1 MFKDRLVEQL
11 DKAKI
16 NGFSATCIAEKLGI
30 QRATLSN
37 WKAGRT
43 QPDLDSVRKLADI
56 FGVSVDYLL
65 GEDEPVTDGEPIA
78 YIPILG
84 SVPAGNPVEAVEY
97 HEASFPIP
105 KKLKR
110 NIDFGLKV
118 KGSSMIGA
126 GIIEGDIV
134 FVKCISEA
142 RNKQIVVAT
151 IDGEA
156 TIKRFYKNGDSII
169 LKPENND
176 FEPILIQPDN
186 AFRLVGIITGL
197 YRKDVK

>member
-1 MFKDRLVEQL
+1 MFSNILSKQLAEAKD
-11 DKAKI
+11 
-16 NGFSATCIAEKLGI
+16 NGISATEIAEKLGI
-30 QRATLSN
+30 TRSALSSWKLGKATPSPEML
-37 WKAGRT
+37 
-43 QPDLDSVRKLADI
+43 QKLAEI
-56 FGVSVDYLL
+56 FEVSVDYLV
-65 GEDEPVTDGEPIA
+65 GETHQPGDTEHIS

>member
-1 MFKDRLVEQL
+1 MFKDVFTNLLAR
-11 DKAKI
+11 AKE
-16 NGFSATCIAEKLGI
+16 NGVSATKIAESLGI
-30 QRATLSN
+30 KRSQISD
-37 WKAGRT
+37 WKVGRN
-43 QPDLDSVRKLADI
+43 QPSSDNAVKIANY

-65 GEDEPVTDGEPIA
+65 GEDEPITDGEPIA

-176 FEPILIQPDN
+176 FEPILIQPNDF
-186 AFRLVGIITGL
+186 FRLVGIITGL

>member
-1 MFKDRLVEQL
+1 MFKDVFTNLLAR
-11 DKAKI
+11 AKE
-16 NGFSATCIAEKLGI
+16 NGVSATKIAESLGI
-30 QRATLSN
+30 KRSQISD
-37 WKAGRT
+37 WKVGRN
-43 QPDLDSVRKLADI
+43 QPSSDNAVKIANY

-65 GEDEPVTDGEPIA
+65 GEEEPVANGSPVI

-84 SVPAGNPVEAVEY
+84 TVPAGNPLEAIEY

-105 KKLKR
+105 KKLKKD
-110 NIDFGLKV
+110 IDFGLKV

-126 GIIEGDIV
+126 GILECDIV
-134 FVKCISEA
+134 FVKCTKEA
-142 RNKQIVVAT
+142 HNKQIVVAT

-186 AFRLVGIITGL
+186 AFRLVGIVTGL
-197 YRKDVK
+197 YRKNIK

>member
-1 MFKDRLVEQL
+1 MFKDRLIAL
-11 DKAKI
+11 LAKSKK
-16 NGFSATCIAEKLGI
+16 NGISASEIAEHLGVKPSQLSDWKI
-30 QRATLSN
+30 GRYNPSYETLSRI
-37 WKAGRT
+37 AT
-43 QPDLDSVRKLADI
+43 Y
-56 FGVSVDYLL
+56 FGISVDYLL
-65 GEDEPVTDGEPIA
+65 GEDEPITDGEPIA

-126 GIIEGDIV
+126 GILECDIV
-134 FVKCISEA
+134 FVKCTKEA
-142 RNKQIVVAT
+142 HNKQIVVAT

-186 AFRLVGIITGL
+186 AFRLVGIVTGL
-197 YRKDVK
+197 YRKNIK

>member
-1 MFKDRLVEQL
+1 MFKDRLIAL
-11 DKAKI
+11 LAKSKK
-16 NGFSATCIAEKLGI
+16 NGISASEIAEHLGVKRSQLSDWKI
-30 QRATLSN
+30 GRYNPSYETLSRI
-37 WKAGRT
+37 AT
-43 QPDLDSVRKLADI
+43 Y
-56 FGVSVDYLL
+56 FGISVDYLL
-65 GEDEPVTDGEPIA
+65 GEDEPITDGEPIF

-156 TIKRFYKNGDSII
+156 TIKRFYRNGDSII